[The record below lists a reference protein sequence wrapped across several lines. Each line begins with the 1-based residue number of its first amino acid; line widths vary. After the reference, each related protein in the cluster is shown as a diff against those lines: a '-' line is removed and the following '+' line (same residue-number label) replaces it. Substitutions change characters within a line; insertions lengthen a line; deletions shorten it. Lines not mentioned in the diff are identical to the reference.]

1 MSMLK
6 PIALSAFMLVAATS
20 TAAEK
25 DRDLLERGRYLT
37 RIAGCNDCHS
47 AGYAPSGGRLPEQDW
62 LTGDSIGW
70 SGPWG
75 TTYPT
80 NLRLLMAKLTE
91 DEWLKLARNARSR
104 PPMPWFALRDMSE
117 TDLRALYHFIRAL
130 GPAGVA
136 APAYVPP
143 GQTIAGP
150 VIQFP
155 APPN

>member
-1 MSMLK
+1 MLK

-20 TAAEK
+20 AAAEK